1 MKKTLFRINAI
12 LMSVVVTLL
21 SGAGVMAWGPERPTY
36 TMEAPATSATFN
48 SITNNSV
55 IGDERNFVRVV
66 EAGSNEK
73 YEDIVRVQGGKQY
86 RVMIYYHNNASTT
99 FNTKEQGYKGV
110 ARDVRVATTFPTS
123 IEKGKRGTAIGVI
136 TSSNAVPGKIW
147 DEAYLEATE
156 DVTLKYV
163 AGSAKI
169 YNQWGANETVL
180 PDALFSSTG
189 TLIGQDKL
197 NGMIM
202 GCAQYSGQVVYTIA
216 VESVN
221 PAPDPDPKPEP
232 KPDPEPQPGPDDP
245 TEDPTPGVEP
255 PAPQE
260 ELPSTGPLEIVLGCV
275 VGVVILAGAL
285 YFWYS
290 SKELRKTKNK
300 VLGK

>member
-12 LMSVVVTLL
+12 LTSAIVTLL
-21 SGAGVMAWGPERPTY
+21 YGVGVMAWGPERPLY
-36 TMEAPATSATFN
+36 TMEEPATSATFN
-48 SITNNSV
+48 SIWKNSA

-66 EAGSNEK
+66 EAGSKEE
-73 YEDIVRVQGGKQY
+73 YSDIVKAQGGKQY

-123 IEKGKRGTAIGVI
+123 IEKGKRGTVIGVI
-136 TSSNAVPGKIW
+136 TSSNAEPKKIW
-147 DEAYLEATE
+147 DEAYFEATE

-169 YNQWGANETVL
+169 YNQWGANGTVL

-202 GCAQYSGQVVYTIA
+202 GCAQYSGQVVYTVA
-216 VESVN
+216 AESVE
-221 PAPDPDPKPEP
+221 PEVIPEP
-232 KPDPEPQPGPDDP
+232 EPEPQPEPEPDPEKP
-245 TEDPTPGVEP
+245 TEDPAPEVTPVK
-255 PAPQE
+255 PQE

-275 VGVVILAGAL
+275 VGIVILAGAL

-290 SKELRKTKNK
+290 SKELKKTKNK
-300 VLGK
+300 ALGKK